1 MSNMVSVYIGV
12 FLLAIYSSSPVTGQ
26 TNKTTA
32 PTANTDVAS
41 TVISSMTTMSGMP
54 GGVTSHMTTIA
65 DVNISITINRRTN
78 SPAVTAGATNAVS
91 MTSAVTT
98 TRPVSATATT
108 TRPVSVISNPK
119 AAGVS
124 LQSRSST
131 VLILLVGSLLH
142 SCC

>member
-32 PTANTDVAS
+32 NTDVAS
-41 TVISSMTTMSGMP
+41 TVISSMTTVSGMP

-91 MTSAVTT
+91 MTSDVTT
-98 TRPVSATATT
+98 KRPVSATAT
-108 TRPVSVISNPK
+108 NPK

-142 SCC
+142 SGC